1 MQHDIRELERQLA
14 DQAAAAQ
21 HEARHQAEQAA
32 HTQVRFSNRSLSWLL
47 LPCCAAMGSI
57 DQSPPLLPVHVHL
70 QLWVDAGMA
79 AAGTV
84 LSQRVL

>member
-32 HTQVRFSNRSLSWLL
+32 HTQVRFSNKSSHG
-47 LPCCAAMGSI
+47 CCFDAAP
-57 DQSPPLLPVHVHL
+57 Q
-70 QLWVDAGMA
+70 WVALINLHRCCLFMCICNCW
-79 AAGTV
+79 
-84 LSQRVL
+84 

>member
-32 HTQVRFSNRSLSWLL
+32 HTQVRFSNRSSHD
-47 LPCCAAMGSI
+47 CAASMLRRNG
-57 DQSPPLLPVHVHL
+57 QH
-70 QLWVDAGMA
+70 
-79 AAGTV
+79 
-84 LSQRVL
+84 